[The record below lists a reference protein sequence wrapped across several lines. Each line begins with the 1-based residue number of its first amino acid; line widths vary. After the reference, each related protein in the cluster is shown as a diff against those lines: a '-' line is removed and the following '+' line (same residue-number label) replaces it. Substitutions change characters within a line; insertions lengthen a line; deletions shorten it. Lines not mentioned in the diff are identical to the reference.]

1 MRVLE
6 RQILDNEEPN
16 PYIYLDLLGIFH
28 SLSLKT
34 DFRQFR
40 DDFSQLFNVRVPE
53 FVFFKDE
60 GRGLEFYPE
69 VLSHITALWPNPK
82 ALEVIETCIFRDP
95 WDHTMDAFDLAAFR
109 DLLLLHAV
117 GQTIGQL
124 NPREDGG
131 PVRTS
136 PSQASAEDSGEVDL
150 DLSRPGPLGQ

>member
-1 MRVLE
+1 
-6 RQILDNEEPN
+6 
-16 PYIYLDLLGIFH
+16 
-28 SLSLKT
+28 
-34 DFRQFR
+34 
-40 DDFSQLFNVRVPE
+40 
-53 FVFFKDE
+53 VFFKDE

-124 NPREDGG
+124 NPREDGR

-136 PSQASAEDSGEVDL
+136 PSQPPAEDSGEVDL